1 MITRMLVLAM
11 VLTITLVVTTPALAA
26 TPIPGYPS
34 FEITDNGELFE
45 GGDIGWGKCSTLLQ
59 QRRDNL
65 TPNKPYYESE
75 IRVIKAC
82 EKAEHIGL
90 LADTG
95 GPQIILVPIALL
107 VAGGLLIRKYTAL

>member
-11 VLTITLVVTTPALAA
+11 VLAITLAVATPALAA

-34 FEITDNGELFE
+34 FEITDNGELIE

-59 QRRDNL
+59 RRDDL
-65 TPNKPYYESE
+65 SPNEPYYESE
-75 IRVIKAC
+75 IRVIRAC
-82 EKAEHIGL
+82 EKAENMAL

-95 GPQIILVPIALL
+95 GPPIILVPIALL
-107 VAGGLLIRKYTAL
+107 AVGGLLIRKSIAA